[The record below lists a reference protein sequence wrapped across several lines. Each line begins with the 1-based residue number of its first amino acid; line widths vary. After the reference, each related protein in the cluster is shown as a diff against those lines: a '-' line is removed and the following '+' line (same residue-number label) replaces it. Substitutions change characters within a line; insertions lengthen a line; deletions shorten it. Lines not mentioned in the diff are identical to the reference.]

1 MKTEFR
7 MPNAECRMPS
17 AASRITHH
25 VSRCTLHARRPTLHA
40 PRSTPQSAVALV
52 ITLVLLS
59 VITFMAVT
67 FLVVSRAQHGA
78 VATETDQQTAR
89 FAADTARERA
99 IAELLAPILAT
110 TNEFNY
116 GLLVSGNYINQDGF
130 DQTLPVGIINP
141 TNVNYDYTRA
151 PGLPPLTLIQ
161 QQQNLANLL
170 YNPRPPVFVVT
181 NALATRSNEFR
192 FFLDLNRNGAFD
204 PSGLLVLTNGGM
216 PILDGSGAQ
225 VTSSLVGDPQWIGG
239 LQRPE
244 FAHSASNQFTHR
256 YAYLVVPASQTLDIN
271 TVHNYAKKT
280 LAPGRAGIP
289 WPDGFLRNQGVLT
302 AEMNL
307 AAFLVDLNT
316 NLWPFPQASPPPF
329 GFQPY
334 FYNTNLALAST
345 GTAADDA
352 DAVVRYRYATNVNS
366 LANVVNL
373 YSTRANAF
381 TNLIDAYSEGP
392 LMTDTWWPPAGIV
405 NPNPNRVNQNFPWA
419 GADTPSHFYTTQD
432 LFDRNK
438 FPVTGFRGFTPLS
451 FVDRLLMAG
460 AQTNSSYDRYTF
472 YRLLSQLGTDR
483 SEERRV
489 GKE

>member
-99 IAELLAPILAT
+99 IAELLAPIQAT

-116 GLLVSGNYINQDGF
+116 GLLVSGNYINMDGF
-130 DQTLPVGIINP
+130 DQTLAAPGPVNP
-141 TNVNYDYTRA
+141 TNVNYDYTRSGA
-151 PGLPPLTLIQ
+151 PLTPIE

-181 NALATRSNEFR
+181 NALVARSNEFR
-192 FFLDLNRNGAFD
+192 FYLDLNRNGAFE

-256 YAYLVVPASQTLDIN
+256 YAYLVVPAGQTLDVN
-271 TVHNYAKKT
+271 TIHNYAKWN
-280 LAPGRAGIP
+280 LAPPPASIKAP

-302 AEMNL
+302 AEINL
-307 AAFLVDLNT
+307 AAFLADLNT
-316 NLWPFPQASPPPF
+316 NYWPTYDYRPF
-329 GFQPY
+329 TATENPY
-334 FYNTNLALAST
+334 
-345 GTAADDA
+345 
-352 DAVVRYRYATNVNS
+352 
-366 LANVVNL
+366 
-373 YSTRANAF
+373 
-381 TNLIDAYSEGP
+381 
-392 LMTDTWWPPAGIV
+392 
-405 NPNPNRVNQNFPWA
+405 
-419 GADTPSHFYTTQD
+419 
-432 LFDRNK
+432 
-438 FPVTGFRGFTPLS
+438 
-451 FVDRLLMAG
+451 
-460 AQTNSSYDRYTF
+460 
-472 YRLLSQLGTDR
+472 R
-483 SEERRV
+483 SEESQT
-489 GKE
+489 G